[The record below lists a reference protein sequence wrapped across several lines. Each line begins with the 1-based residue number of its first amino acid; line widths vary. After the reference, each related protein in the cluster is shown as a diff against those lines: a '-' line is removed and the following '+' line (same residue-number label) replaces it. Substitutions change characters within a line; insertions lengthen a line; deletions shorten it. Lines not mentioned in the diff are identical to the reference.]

1 MNVDANF
8 VILAEPIDDG
18 CRAWLSTFLDGTWF
32 RYEYKSAHRTSVLLC
47 HHGLENVAFEFRGF
61 LGKTQSNLND
71 GCFLAKVVIDAE
83 SVRTTDLLF
92 RVIRAEALQSASAE
106 VTHERVSR
114 VVS

>member
-1 MNVDANF
+1 M
-8 VILAEPIDDG
+8 G
-18 CRAWLSTFLDGTWF
+18 
-32 RYEYKSAHRTSVLLC
+32 
-47 HHGLENVAFEFRGF
+47 FRGSRVQIPPSRLSEDQALQRLSLWGFFFACTACCEFCCESGSAAHNRSF

-71 GCFLAKVVIDAE
+71 RCFLAKVVIDAE

-92 RVIRAEALQSASAE
+92 RGIRAEALQSASAE